1 MGFRFH
7 HKPRRRPPAAAPA
20 EAQTAVDGPLQQRTR
35 RAGVFAVICFDLQRP
50 RMCARIARALRRKQN
65 RRGLPIKWNRQNSSS
80 EQISPPLGETGVRL
94 LALKKLDKSFS
105 ATRTLKAV
113 NLTFEQGEIH
123 AIVGEKGAGK
133 STLIKR
139 LTGVCPRTSGE
150 AT

>member
-1 MGFRFH
+1 
-7 HKPRRRPPAAAPA
+7 
-20 EAQTAVDGPLQQRTR
+20 
-35 RAGVFAVICFDLQRP
+35 
-50 RMCARIARALRRKQN
+50 MCARIARALRRKQN

-80 EQISPPLGETGVRL
+80 EQISPPLGETGARL

-133 STLIKR
+133 SI
-139 LTGVCPRTSGE
+139 
-150 AT
+150 